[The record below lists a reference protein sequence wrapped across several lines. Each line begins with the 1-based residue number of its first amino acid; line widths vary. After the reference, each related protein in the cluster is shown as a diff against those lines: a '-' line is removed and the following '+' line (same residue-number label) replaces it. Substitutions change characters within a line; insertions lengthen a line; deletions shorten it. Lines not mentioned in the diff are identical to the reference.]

1 MKGIKLGLFGI
12 SLGLLGL
19 SFGSN
24 NFLAICICA
33 AGSIFAMAG
42 YFVKDV

>member
-24 NFLAICICA
+24 NFFVICICVVGA
-33 AGSIFAMAG
+33 IFAMAG